1 MTKEEMNKLIQIQD
15 LLKDL
20 GYKNIV
26 LGWEE
31 NPFKTQIKLTASKQ
45 IKRDE

>member
-1 MTKEEMNKLIQIQD
+1 MSKKELNKLQQVQD

-26 LGWEE
+26 LEWKES
-31 NPFKTQIKLTASKQ
+31 PFETHIKLTASKQ

>member
-1 MTKEEMNKLIQIQD
+1 MSKEEMNKLRQIQI

-20 GYKNIV
+20 GYKNIA

-31 NPFKTQIKLTASKQ
+31 NPFETQIKLTASKQ
-45 IKRDE
+45 IKRHE